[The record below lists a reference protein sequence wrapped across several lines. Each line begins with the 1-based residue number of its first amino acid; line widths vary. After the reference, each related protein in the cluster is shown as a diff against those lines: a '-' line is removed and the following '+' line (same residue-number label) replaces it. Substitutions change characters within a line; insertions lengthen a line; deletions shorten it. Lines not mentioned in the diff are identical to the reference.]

1 MHRSRRTLPSSHG
14 QRSSRDETTTM
25 AAIYLLILFPAIFL
39 SSLLDLSSQ
48 DPQSI
53 HHLLPQLHDAKLKVA
68 QLESSLEEIIQKVK
82 DRDLYLEEGEYRI
95 QEMEKKINDLQ
106 STLSNLKGG
115 SLPLPADQKVNV
127 LEEEIRVLWATSRK
141 NNFDLHVLE
150 SKAREAEDRLQTVTS
165 QVEKMA
171 DIVSEQW
178 IQIQQFEQALQLREM
193 SILKARRRARIP
205 RCSFLKFI
213 NDLSGEYL
221 PKSLGPLGSH
231 LFGMESAF
239 GSYISQTLH
248 QLERFFSTVKES
260 HHELQGFIKREMERH
275 EFSARI
281 ANEELVFFVASALII
296 FPVLSAWMLLS
307 SQLH

>member
-1 MHRSRRTLPSSHG
+1 
-14 QRSSRDETTTM
+14 
-25 AAIYLLILFPAIFL
+25 
-39 SSLLDLSSQ
+39 
-48 DPQSI
+48 
-53 HHLLPQLHDAKLKVA
+53 
-68 QLESSLEEIIQKVK
+68 
-82 DRDLYLEEGEYRI
+82 
-95 QEMEKKINDLQ
+95 MEKKINDLQ

-171 DIVSEQW
+171 EIVSEQW

-193 SILKARRRARIP
+193 SILKAQRRARIP

-239 GSYISQTLH
+239 GSYISQILH

-260 HHELQGFIKREMERH
+260 HHEMQGFIKREMERH